1 MDLKTGQGPK
11 NMKKNKALSAAKP
24 CVPDGMLIYAVGDIH
39 GQLHLLD
46 ALLEQ
51 ITADAGQLDYLA
63 LIIMGLPVS
72 PT

>member
-1 MDLKTGQGPK
+1 
-11 NMKKNKALSAAKP
+11 MKKNKAQSAAKP

-51 ITADAGQLDYLA
+51 ITADLT
-63 LIIMGLPVS
+63 VS
-72 PT
+72 